1 MTLFNKTPRSTVLS
15 ISQSEDIGD
24 SCYFFFLFVFA
35 DQMSLVSS
43 TFSLWVDAPARV
55 LFIKKKKK
63 K

>member
-55 LFIKKKKK
+55 LFI
-63 K
+63 